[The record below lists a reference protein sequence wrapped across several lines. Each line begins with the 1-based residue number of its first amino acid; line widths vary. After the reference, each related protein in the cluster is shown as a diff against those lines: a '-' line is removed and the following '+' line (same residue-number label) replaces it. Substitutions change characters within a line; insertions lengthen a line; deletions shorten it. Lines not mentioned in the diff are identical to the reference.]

1 MAEYLNSDRD
11 LLMTRKFGHLHTRVL
26 LDLQSEI
33 ICLEEDLR
41 GMDEHDAKNNPA
53 ALKSRGANERRR
65 QGFTRRSLLQN
76 INSRL
81 AEYREYDSLSSS
93 FSLTGLLDG
102 VVERIR
108 SFESL
113 ANLPPLRKFKAFA
126 RHILE
131 EVNLDSRET
140 TFLQQYAD
148 LVAIAEGGE
157 RNWLD
162 RIMKETLGWRLSKDV
177 LLNCCRAFDSKVD

>member
-11 LLMTRKFGHLHTRVL
+11 LLMTRKFGYLHPRVL

-53 ALKSRGANERRR
+53 ALKSRSANEYRRE
-65 QGFTRRSLLQN
+65 GFTRRSLLQN

-81 AEYREYDSLSSS
+81 AEYRDYDSLSSS

-113 ANLPPLRKFKAFA
+113 ANPPPSEVQSFCKANLGGRFT
-126 RHILE
+126 RDHIPTA
-131 EVNLDSRET
+131 V
-140 TFLQQYAD
+140 
-148 LVAIAEGGE
+148 
-157 RNWLD
+157 
-162 RIMKETLGWRLSKDV
+162 
-177 LLNCCRAFDSKVD
+177 CRPRCYC